1 MFFVFNELFIFC
13 QLSLIGSQ
21 MILLSVIPEGMS
33 GSESFFAEGAG
44 NDDSLKVVRFN
55 MVLDIWALA
64 FFTAYSATMG

>member
-1 MFFVFNELFIFC
+1 
-13 QLSLIGSQ
+13 